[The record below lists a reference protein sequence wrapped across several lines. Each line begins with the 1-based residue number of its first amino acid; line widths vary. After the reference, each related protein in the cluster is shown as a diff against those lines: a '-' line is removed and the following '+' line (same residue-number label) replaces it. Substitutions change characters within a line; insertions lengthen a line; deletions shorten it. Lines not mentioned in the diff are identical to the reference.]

1 MKIISKVKSIKL
13 LPLGIFTLLISIPTT
28 AYSITQDNENSVSPT
43 QIDLTAGNITA
54 TPRPRPLQPQTPQQP
69 RPPRPP
75 QPPINTE
82 TTVLI
87 DGTVVNTQQLVDL
100 GNLLYHD
107 TNLSSPVGQSCA
119 SCHDMNTGF
128 DDPNSANPSSIGAD
142 QQSFGTR
149 NSPTTSYSAFIP
161 PPRMRPTPRG
171 GERLVGGLFLDGRA
185 ASLEEQAKGPFLNPA
200 EMGNTSEQDVITKIA
215 ISTYATEF
223 ELLFGDDI
231 LLNVEQAYNYVAD
244 AIAAFERS
252 AIFSPFSSKF
262 DQVQAGTASFTA
274 QESRGLDIFNTKGQ
288 CQVCHDGNRRAFSN
302 FSYRNIGVPSN
313 TQLPAFI
320 NNPNFIDLGLG
331 AVSGNIRN
339 DGEFRVPTLRNIVD
353 TSPYMHNGVFT
364 TLREVIEFYNTR
376 DTTFSQSPE
385 VNRNIA
391 QGGRIGEL
399 NLTADEVDD
408 LIVFLET
415 LSDE

>member
-1 MKIISKVKSIKL
+1 MKIISKLRSVELLKLSFATLSIS
-13 LPLGIFTLLISIPTT
+13 FSAAT
-28 AYSITQDNENSVSPT
+28 YSNTEDSENSVSPT
-43 QIDLTAGNITA
+43 QIDQPAGNITA
-54 TPRPRPLQPQTPQQP
+54 TPRPRPPQPQT
-69 RPPRPP
+69 
-75 QPPINTE
+75 PINTE

-149 NSPTTSYSAFIP
+149 NSPTTSYSALIP

-185 ASLEEQAKGPFLNPA
+185 ASLEEQAKIPFLNSA

-262 DQVQAGTASFTA
+262 DQVQVGTTSFTA
-274 QESRGLDIFNTKGQ
+274 AESRGLDIFNTKGQ

-320 NNPNFIDLGLG
+320 NDPNFIDLGLG
-331 AVSGNIRN
+331 AVSGNTRD
-339 DGEFRVPTLRNIVD
+339 DGKFRVPTLRNIAD

-376 DTTFSQSPE
+376 DTTFSESPE

-391 QGGRIGEL
+391 QGGRLGEL
-399 NLTADEVDD
+399 NLTTEEIDD
-408 LIVFLET
+408 LIAFLET